1 VVWGAP
7 EVRQNLSNITDMLV
21 DAPGGRH
28 VRLGDVAD
36 VRVAASPTVIERE
49 GVTEHVDITADVVG
63 RSVGAVAGDVQTK
76 LRELKFPLEFH
87 AYLVSDY
94 GDEQSAHLRVLTAIG
109 AAAIGIYFLLQACF
123 QSWRLALLFYASLLA
138 ALSGGVVATFL
149 FGGSVLFGSLAGLL
163 AVLGLAARNGIL
175 LIATYQRLRQAGTD
189 ADHPLLV
196 SGARER
202 LRAIATSTTAVA
214 AAFLPVVFLG
224 NVAGLEILH
233 PMAITILGGL
243 VTATLVTLFV
253 VPALYLAAASQIE
266 TQVLGDK
273 QYA

>member
-1 VVWGAP
+1 
-7 EVRQNLSNITDMLV
+7 
-21 DAPGGRH
+21 
-28 VRLGDVAD
+28 

-49 GVTEHVDITADVVG
+49 GVTERVDITADVAG
-63 RSVGAVAGDVQTK
+63 RSVGAVAGDVQAR
-76 LRELKFPLEFH
+76 LRELQFPLEFH

-94 GDEQSAHLRVLTAIG
+94 GDEQSAHLRVLTAII

-123 QSWRLALLFYASLLA
+123 QSWRLALFFYASLFA
-138 ALSGGVVATFL
+138 ALSGGVIAAFL
-149 FGGSVLFGSLAGLL
+149 FGGTLLFGSLAGLL

-175 LIATYQRLRQAGTD
+175 LIGTFQSLRRIGGTD
-189 ADHPLLV
+189 SAHALLFT
-196 SGARER
+196 GAKER
-202 LRAIATSTTAVA
+202 LRAIAISTTAIA
-214 AAFLPVVFLG
+214 CAFLPAVVLG

-243 VTATLVTLFV
+243 VTSTLVTLFI

-266 TQVLGDK
+266 TQVLGDE